1 MHILLNDKIY
11 AKSKEQKWKR
21 MLCFDS
27 FVGLNLGGGMGSG
40 VSVLVEQVD
49 CPIDN

>member
-1 MHILLNDKIY
+1 
-11 AKSKEQKWKR
+11 

-27 FVGLNLGGGMGSG
+27 FVGLGGEMGGG